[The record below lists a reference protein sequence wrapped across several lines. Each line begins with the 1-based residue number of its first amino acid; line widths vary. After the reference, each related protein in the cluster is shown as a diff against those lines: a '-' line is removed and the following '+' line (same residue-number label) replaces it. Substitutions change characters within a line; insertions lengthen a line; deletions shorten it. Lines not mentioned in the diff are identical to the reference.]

1 MRSIHSLAAESA
13 PVKNRSHFESFYV
26 NYGAIRT
33 LVLLFE
39 STQIDHSMD
48 KGAVFI
54 VKCLQAFCIVMAAV
68 IGSFSDRPGTLLI
81 LWIKLVGEH
90 RIKIRADVRVIAF
103 RIFEEQF
110 LTIIEDGKMYE
121 MLGIH

>member
-1 MRSIHSLAAESA
+1 
-13 PVKNRSHFESFYV
+13 
-26 NYGAIRT
+26 
-33 LVLLFE
+33 
-39 STQIDHSMD
+39 MD

-54 VKCLQAFCIVMAAV
+54 VKCLQAFCIVVAAE
-68 IGSFSDRPGTLLI
+68 IGIFQIVQVTADPLDQ
-81 LWIKLVGEH
+81 LVREH

-121 MLGIH
+121 MLGVH

>member
-1 MRSIHSLAAESA
+1 
-13 PVKNRSHFESFYV
+13 
-26 NYGAIRT
+26 
-33 LVLLFE
+33 
-39 STQIDHSMD
+39 MD

-54 VKCLQAFCIVMAAV
+54 VKCLQAFCIVVAAE
-68 IGSFSDRPGTLLI
+68 IGIFQIVQVTADPLDQ
-81 LWIKLVGEH
+81 LVREH

-103 RIFEEQF
+103 WIFEEQF